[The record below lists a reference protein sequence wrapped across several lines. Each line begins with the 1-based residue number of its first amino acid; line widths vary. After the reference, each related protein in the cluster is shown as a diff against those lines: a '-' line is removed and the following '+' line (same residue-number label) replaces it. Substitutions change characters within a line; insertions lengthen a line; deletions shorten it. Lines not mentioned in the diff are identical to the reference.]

1 MQSNSQFHLERLLS
15 EVTWK
20 YSCDRHSN
28 YYVNPLNTKMVQC
41 FFYCF
46 LKQWTFHYERRWAN
60 FVSQFI
66 AKWAFMSKI
75 LINSLS
81 RLSVT
86 SWHFSLKSKKSDR
99 LKEAGD
105 HFFWSTLVFTVYS
118 VCVSHIFFF
127 FPEISVLFLSL
138 CSVSPTFFATCV
150 QPVISHYT
158 CSYSFVCRNI
168 LIPYSRFLAII
179 SSSFLEFLVF
189 LFFLCTNFLTVY

>member
-20 YSCDRHSN
+20 YLCDRHSN

-75 LINSLS
+75 LINSPS

-105 HFFWSTLVFTVYS
+105 HFFGLLTLVFTVYS

-127 FPEISVLFLSL
+127 LKFLSYSSVFVLFPPLSL
-138 CSVSPTFFATCV
+138 P
-150 QPVISHYT
+150 PV
-158 CSYSFVCRNI
+158 FNQ
-168 LIPYSRFLAII
+168 
-179 SSSFLEFLVF
+179 
-189 LFFLCTNFLTVY
+189 